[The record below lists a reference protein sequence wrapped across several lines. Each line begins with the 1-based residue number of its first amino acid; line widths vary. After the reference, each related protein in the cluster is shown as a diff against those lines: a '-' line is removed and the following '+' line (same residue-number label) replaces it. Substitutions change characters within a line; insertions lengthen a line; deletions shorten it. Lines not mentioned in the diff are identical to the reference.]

1 MAAIMIPLKTLKDK
15 SLFTL
20 LYQIDQNLAEQTR
33 SHGCPHC
40 GGPLHYA
47 NYQRKPRGGPPDLEE
62 KFEVRFS
69 LCCGAKGCR
78 HRILP
83 PSVRFWDR
91 RVYWAPVVLLVAAL
105 RQLKNR
111 NITLERIKS
120 ICGALR
126 STVNRWRDYFQNI
139 FPQSINYRRLAGHH
153 EFDASSEPVIHNL
166 LEKFFSTCREPK
178 TALSNCLQ
186 ALAQGP

>member
-1 MAAIMIPLKTLKDK
+1 MAATMIPLKILTDK

-20 LYQIDQNLAEQTR
+20 LYQIDQKLAEQTR
-33 SHGCPHC
+33 SRGCPYC

-47 NYQRKPRGGPPDLEE
+47 NYRRKPRGGPPDLEE
-62 KFEVRFS
+62 AFEVRFS
-69 LCCGAKGCR
+69 LCCGAEGCR
-78 HRILP
+78 HRTLP

-139 FPQSINYRRLAGHH
+139 FPQSINYRRLAGHY
-153 EFDASSEPVIHNL
+153 ELDTSSEPLIHNL
-166 LEKFFSTCREPK
+166 LEHFFSTCREPK